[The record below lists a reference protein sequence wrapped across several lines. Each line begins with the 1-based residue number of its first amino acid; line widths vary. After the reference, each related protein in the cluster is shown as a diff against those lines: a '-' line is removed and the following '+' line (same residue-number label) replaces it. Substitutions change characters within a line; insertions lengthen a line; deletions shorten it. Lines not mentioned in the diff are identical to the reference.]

1 MQERCARNKGNGCR
15 EVLAAVRK
23 HEIIGRIDR
32 FLIGKLFLKSQ
43 MAKLTEN
50 S

>member
-1 MQERCARNKGNGCR
+1 
-15 EVLAAVRK
+15 VLAAVRK
-23 HEIIGRIDR
+23 HEITGWIDH
-32 FLIGKLFLKSQ
+32 FLIGMMFLKSQ